1 MDKITDVI
9 KQREVLADFLTM
21 TFDDFMRIHKDV
33 DIIVYFNTVAV
44 LLNVLNQTFVH
55 ENKLIIDIDGQWI
68 LDRCLYNNV
77 NPEILFKIC
86 S

>member
-44 LLNVLNQTFVH
+44 LLNVLNQIFVH

-77 NPEILFKIC
+77 NPEVLFKIC

>member
-77 NPEILFKIC
+77 NPEVLFKIC